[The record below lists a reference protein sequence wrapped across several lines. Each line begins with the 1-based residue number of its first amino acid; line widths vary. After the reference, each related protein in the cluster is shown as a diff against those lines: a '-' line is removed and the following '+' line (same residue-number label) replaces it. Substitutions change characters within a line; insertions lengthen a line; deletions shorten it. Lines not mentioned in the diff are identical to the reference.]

1 MLAVPDVSMAGRVL
15 SRMNA
20 PVSGRTTDDRL
31 ENTKSR
37 RGIARLFSGVILLL
51 ILGAFWYATS
61 SGDFDLVGAARRFAG
76 LETAPAGAPAPAQ
89 SATPAAPVRI
99 SEAVRRDLA
108 VVRRTPGTVI
118 ANTAVQ
124 VTSRVQGII
133 DSASFRDGQFVKKG
147 DLLFQIDPRPFQAA
161 LEQAQAQA
169 ARDRAQLVS
178 TQADADRAMMLA
190 ERGIVSAQQR
200 DQLVAAANALRATI
214 VADQASINIAQLNLE
229 YSRIS
234 SPVNGKTGPIL
245 VQPGNMV
252 TANSTAPLVTI
263 AEIQPV
269 KISFSLPQADL
280 PLILARQRQNALT
293 ATVDVNGANGEPL
306 SAPVD
311 FVSNAVNDK
320 SGTVE
325 LRATF
330 DNKDLVFLPGQL
342 VNVTLELDKISNAVV
357 VPHDALNEGPQGA
370 FVYVVENG
378 KARQQPVKV
387 LFDDATNVAVR
398 GDVKPGDK
406 VIIEGQLRVD
416 PDGAVNVVGAPP
428 PISVNLGL
436 PGLQGGDQP
445 NGTTGAAP
453 Q

>member
-1 MLAVPDVSMAGRVL
+1 
-15 SRMNA
+15 MNA
-20 PVSGRTTDDRL
+20 PLSGRTTDDRR
-31 ENTKSR
+31 ESTKSR
-37 RGIARLFSGVILLL
+37 RGIARLLSAVVLFL
-51 ILGAFWYATS
+51 ILGAFWYATTS
-61 SGDFDLVGAARRFAG
+61 SDLDLLGTFRRFSG
-76 LETAPAGAPAPAQ
+76 LETAPAGAPPQ
-89 SATPAAPVRI
+89 PRATPAAPVRVA
-99 SEAVRRDLA
+99 EAVRRDLT
-108 VVRRTPGTVI
+108 VIRRTPGTVI

-133 DSASFRDGQFVKKG
+133 DSANFKEGQFVKKG
-147 DLLFQIDPRPFQAA
+147 DVLFQIDPRPFQAA
-161 LEQAQAQA
+161 VDQAQAQA

-178 TQADADRAMMLA
+178 TQADSDRAMALA

-214 VADQASINIAQLNLE
+214 AADQAAINIAQLNLE
-229 YSRIS
+229 YARIS

-293 ATVDVNGANGEPL
+293 ATVDVNGSNGEPI
-306 SAPVD
+306 SAPIN
-311 FVSNAVNDK
+311 FVSNAVSDK

-330 DNKDLVFLPGQL
+330 DNRELEFLPGQL
-342 VNVTLELDKISNAVV
+342 VNVTVQLDKISNAVV
-357 VPHDALNEGPQGA
+357 VPHDAVNEGPTGTY
-370 FVYVVENG
+370 VYVVQDG
-378 KARQQPVKV
+378 RARQQPVKV
-387 LFDDATNVAVR
+387 LFDDATNVAVE
-398 GDVKPGDK
+398 GGVEPGDK
-406 VIIEGQLRVD
+406 LIIEGQLRVD
-416 PDGAVNVVGAPP
+416 PGGAVNVLGAPP
-428 PISVNLGL
+428 PVSVNLGL
-436 PGLQGGDQP
+436 PGLDGGNQP
-445 NGTTGAAP
+445 NSATGAAP